1 MYAELLA
8 VAVREGDG
16 GCRGMGFRRGI
27 AGSDLRQPHNAN
39 WYTSAIDTYDI
50 CFVLDV

>member
-1 MYAELLA
+1 MPNRSPSPFGRVMAAA
-8 VAVREGDG
+8 VEWVFG
-16 GCRGMGFRRGI
+16 
-27 AGSDLRQPHNAN
+27 AGSQAVTFASHINAN